1 MSVSGSRSFPDTPRA
16 TVTDIP
22 VLHGVAAFAES
33 QLAASTTTVRPHL
46 LPAPPTAET
55 RLSTFT
61 LSSCGCLEHHIQPDR
76 PRWESDFLREHFG
89 VSDPKG
95 RFDPGR
101 TIRSRCSQPRS
112 SWLQLFTRTLSLR
125 QHARLRICLRWTVRE
140 QILKSGPALF
150 HSIPDPE
157 NRRGSPPC
165 YLRVSGPRSS
175 NATPQR
181 HDGPT
186 LTNTCS
192 GGCC

>member
-16 TVTDIP
+16 AVTDIP

-76 PRWESDFLREHFG
+76 PRWESDSLREHFG

-101 TIRSRCSQPRS
+101 NDPIPLLSTKVLVAS
-112 SWLQLFTRTLSLR
+112 TLHPNSFPTTT
-125 QHARLRICLRWTVRE
+125 C
-140 QILKSGPALF
+140 PAQNLLAMD
-150 HSIPDPE
+150 S
-157 NRRGSPPC
+157 
-165 YLRVSGPRSS
+165 
-175 NATPQR
+175 
-181 HDGPT
+181 
-186 LTNTCS
+186 
-192 GGCC
+192 